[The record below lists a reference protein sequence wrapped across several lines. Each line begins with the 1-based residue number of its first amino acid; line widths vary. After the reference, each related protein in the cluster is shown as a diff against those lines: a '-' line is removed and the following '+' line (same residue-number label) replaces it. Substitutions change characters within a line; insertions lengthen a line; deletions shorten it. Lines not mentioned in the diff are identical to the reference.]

1 MDKLNKTDD
10 PKTIFEMVLRSLESY
25 REKKAEQDLLD
36 NIAGHYS
43 LEGKPERWP
52 KQLVDGSVA
61 VDDFLKYTLGLIG
74 PFVEM
79 ILDIYAFLREYVST
93 TGGRT
98 EHFRIDSDDLHN
110 PWSFDVSKLPREI
123 QWISTWIN
131 MTIEEVSID
140 WHSISQCLGNDGGIF
155 YACVRDVRLIQSLI
169 AARREGSLSTRAR
182 AAGDRIHQV
191 LLRSAR
197 AWYRSA
203 VVQLRAAG
211 VSTTGLILVS
221 GHIPSGNAPYRD
233 GSSFGID
240 LDVALGDAGYSEA
253 AVFRN
258 PKSGT
263 DAMTLLP
270 ESEDRWA
277 TRSVWGPAR
286 CTHGTSPS
294 GPAC

>member
-1 MDKLNKTDD
+1 
-10 PKTIFEMVLRSLESY
+10 
-25 REKKAEQDLLD
+25 
-36 NIAGHYS
+36 
-43 LEGKPERWP
+43 
-52 KQLVDGSVA
+52 
-61 VDDFLKYTLGLIG
+61 
-74 PFVEM
+74 
-79 ILDIYAFLREYVST
+79 
-93 TGGRT
+93 
-98 EHFRIDSDDLHN
+98 
-110 PWSFDVSKLPREI
+110 
-123 QWISTWIN
+123 
-131 MTIEEVSID
+131 
-140 WHSISQCLGNDGGIF
+140 
-155 YACVRDVRLIQSLI
+155 DVRLIQSLI

-277 TRSVWGPAR
+277 TRSVIHFCALWGLEEAAYRRFAAFFAR
-286 CTHGTSPS
+286 DES
-294 GPAC
+294 GIVPPFDLDRVVSELADEVVKKINDAITPTGNVQHARELTRQRLEILLLPYWKDRWFL